1 MTMVMPKYLRAL
13 ELRRWLPKFPSMASL
28 SHRQTW
34 SFPLTPLIL
43 LLPFLLFGSS
53 KAQDP
58 QVTYRTG
65 TSEVRVSFFAT
76 DQNGRLLDKV
86 TKQDFAVVDGGIVVR
101 DFRSLVRANETALDI
116 VALVDTSQSV
126 APRFR
131 ADLEN
136 VVQLV
141 DAESSSASGV
151 VSVIQF
157 AGLQPAVLCSGDCGS
172 TTAEQKIQAAKAQGP
187 TPLYDALTYTAQ
199 FISEHRTAGARQVI
213 ILFSDGNDTI
223 SRASAR
229 EAFAAVAG
237 TGALLYTVNLG
248 GTSGQSPGASVLQQ
262 MAEATGGRSFSARDG
277 TSNVLQSILADL
289 RSAYVVSYALP
300 SHDRGFHTLQIL
312 PKHNL
317 NLRFH
322 CRRGY
327 FYEESR

>member
-1 MTMVMPKYLRAL
+1 M
-13 ELRRWLPKFPSMASL
+13 
-28 SHRQTW
+28 
-34 SFPLTPLIL
+34 
-43 LLPFLLFGSS
+43 
-53 KAQDP
+53 
-58 QVTYRTG
+58 
-65 TSEVRVSFFAT
+65 RVSFFAT
-76 DQNGRLLDKV
+76 DQNGHLLENV
-86 TKQDFAVVDGGIVVR
+86 TKEDFAVVDGGMVVR
-101 DFRSLVRANETALDI
+101 DFRSLARSSETALDI
-116 VALVDTSQSV
+116 VALVDTSESV

-131 ADLEN
+131 ANLQQ
-136 VVQLV
+136 VVHLV
-141 DAESSSASGV
+141 DSESGSASGV

-172 TTAEQKIQAAKAQGP
+172 AAAEQKIHAAKAQGP
-187 TPLYDALTYTAQ
+187 TPLFDALTYTAQ

-248 GTSGQSPGASVLQQ
+248 TFSAESAGAAVLQQ
-262 MAEATGGRSFSARDG
+262 MAEATGGRSFSAHDG

-289 RSAYVVSYALP
+289 RSAYVVTYALP

-317 NLRFH
+317 NLQFH

>member
-1 MTMVMPKYLRAL
+1 MTEVMPRYLRAL
-13 ELRRWLPKFPSMASL
+13 KCWQPVPKFPSMASL

-34 SFPLTPLIL
+34 SLPLIL
-43 LLPFLLFGSS
+43 ILLPFLLLGSS
-53 KAQDP
+53 KAEDP

-86 TKQDFAVVDGGIVVR
+86 TKDDFAVVDGGIVVR
-101 DFRSLVRANETALDI
+101 EFRSLARSSETALDI
-116 VALVDTSQSV
+116 VALVDTSESV

-131 ADLEN
+131 ANLQH

-157 AGLQPAVLCSGDCGS
+157 AGLHPAVLCSGDCGS
-172 TTAEQKIQAAKAQGP
+172 SAAEQKIKAAKAQGP
-187 TPLYDALTYTAQ
+187 TPLFDALTYTAQ

-248 GTSGQSPGASVLQQ
+248 ASSTESPGTYVLQQ
-262 MAEATGGRSFSARDG
+262 MAEATGGRSFSAHDG

>member
-1 MTMVMPKYLRAL
+1 MTGVMPRYLRAL
-13 ELRRWLPKFPSMASL
+13 ERWRGLPKFPSMASL

-34 SFPLTPLIL
+34 SFPLIL
-43 LLPFLLFGSS
+43 LLLSFLLFGVC
-53 KAQDP
+53 KAEDP

-76 DQNGRLLDKV
+76 DQNGRLLEKV
-86 TKQDFAVVDGGIVVR
+86 TKDDFAVVDGGIVVR
-101 DFRSLVRANETALDI
+101 DFRSLARSSETALDI
-116 VALVDTSQSV
+116 VALVDTSESV
-126 APRFR
+126 APHFH
-131 ADLEN
+131 ANLQH

-141 DAESSSASGV
+141 YVESSSASGV

-172 TTAEQKIQAAKAQGP
+172 ASAEQKIQGAKAQGP
-187 TPLYDALTYTAQ
+187 TPLFDALTYTAQ

-237 TGALLYTVNLG
+237 TGALLYTVNVG
-248 GTSGQSPGASVLQQ
+248 ASSANSPGASVLQE
-262 MAEATGGRSFSARDG
+262 MAEATGGRSFSAHDG
-277 TSNVLQSILADL
+277 ISNVLQSILADL

>member
-1 MTMVMPKYLRAL
+1 MTWVMPRYLRAL
-13 ELRRWLPKFPSMASL
+13 EWWQGLPKFPSMASL
-28 SHRQTW
+28 SHRQGW
-34 SFPLTPLIL
+34 SFPLIL
-43 LLPFLLFGSS
+43 LLLSFLLGNS
-53 KAQDP
+53 KAEDP

-76 DQNGRLLDKV
+76 DQNGRLLEKV
-86 TKQDFAVVDGGIVVR
+86 TKDDFAVVDSGIVVR
-101 DFRSLVRANETALDI
+101 DFRSLSRSSETALDI
-116 VALVDTSQSV
+116 VALVDTSESV

-131 ADLEN
+131 ANLQH

-141 DAESSSASGV
+141 DAESRRASGV

-157 AGLQPAVLCSGDCGS
+157 AGLQPTVLCSGECGS
-172 TTAEQKIQAAKAQGP
+172 CIAEQKIEATKAQGQ
-187 TPLYDALTYTAQ
+187 TPLFDALTYTAQ
-199 FISEHRTAGARQVI
+199 FVSEHRTAGARQVI

-237 TGALLYTVNLG
+237 TGALLYTVNVG
-248 GTSGQSPGASVLQQ
+248 ASSADSPGASVLQE
-262 MAEATGGRSFSARDG
+262 MAEATGGRSFSAHDG

-300 SHDRGFHTLQIL
+300 SHDRGFHSLQIL